1 MVLDMLLLSHT
12 EFYDLC
18 TQNSSYSIMSSGT
31 NYLYDPE
38 SLNYLPHMKNYCIN
52 SPTVIYKHIWWYYHF
67 LLYHILDLVE
77 IVTRK
82 TTIGCFIWDRIL
94 KRVKICLPLN
104 INKIVKIKWYF
115 MLVQGLW
122 METYRNVTV
131 FHYIMNRQR
140 DKHRFNYLKIP
151 NLIKLF
157 YLVIKA
163 YFIILW
169 IILAST

>member
-12 EFYDLC
+12 EFYDLWI
-18 TQNSSYSIMSSGT
+18 QNSSFYSLISSGT
-31 NYLYDPE
+31 NYFYNPE
-38 SLNYLPHMKNYCIN
+38 SLNYLPHMKNYCII
-52 SPTVIYKHIWWYYHF
+52 STVTYKHICWYYHF
-67 LLYHILDLVE
+67 SLYPILDLGE

-82 TTIGCFIWDRIL
+82 TNIGYFIWDRIF

-104 INKIVKIKWYF
+104 INKIVRIKWYF

-131 FHYIMNRQR
+131 FHYIMNRHR

-151 NLIKLF
+151 NPIKLL
-157 YLVIKA
+157 YLVIIA